1 MNYKMN
7 EITYNQVNFY
17 QATEADENQRLDNLL
32 IKVLKGVPKSHIYRI
47 IRSGEVRINK
57 GRADASDKVQLN
69 DIVRIPPIRI
79 AEKSATNKHIPAC
92 TFPILYEDN
101 YYLIINKPHGVAC
114 HGGSGVSFGVIEQL
128 RQTQQYKFLELA
140 HRLDKETSGI
150 LILAKK
156 RQALVLL
163 QELMK
168 NNLMLKE
175 YYALTLGKWRDE
187 KRNVKA
193 PIYKYTNKDGE
204 RRVKIDQVNGQ
215 FAHTIFTT
223 VRKFTD
229 YTLVNANLQTGRTHQ
244 IRIHCQFLGFPI
256 AGDDKYGD
264 FEFNKLLAKQGLKR
278 MFLHAHHIQFTHPIT
293 TEKIDIKCELAPE
306 LITFYNTLKE

>member
-1 MNYKMN
+1 MN

-223 VRKFTD
+223 VRKLTD

>member
-17 QATEADENQRLDNLL
+17 SATEADENQRLDNLL
-32 IKVLKGVPKSHIYRI
+32 IKILKGVPKSHIYRI

-69 DIVRIPPIRI
+69 DIIRIPPIRI
-79 AEKSATNKHIPAC
+79 AEKDVTKHIPAC

-101 YYLIINKPHGVAC
+101 YYLIINKPSGVAC

-156 RQALVLL
+156 RQALVEL

-168 NNLMLKE
+168 NNLMTKE
-175 YYALTLGKWRDE
+175 YYALTIGRWKDE

-193 PIYKYTNKDGE
+193 PIFKYTNKDGE
-204 RRVKIDQVNGQ
+204 RRVKIDQLNGQ

-223 VRKFTD
+223 VKKFTD

-244 IRIHCQFLGFPI
+244 IRIHCQFLGYPI
-256 AGDDKYGD
+256 AGDEKYGD
-264 FEFNKLLAKQGLKR
+264 FELNKALPKQGLKR
-278 MFLHAHHIQFTHPIT
+278 MFLHAHHVQFIHPIT
-293 TEKIDIKCELAPE
+293 AQTVDIRCELE
-306 LITFYNTLKE
+306 TNLIAFYNTLQ

>member
-204 RRVKIDQVNGQ
+204 RRVKIDHVNGQ

-223 VRKFTD
+223 VKKFTD

-293 TEKIDIKCELAPE
+293 TEKVDIKCELAPE

>member
-223 VRKFTD
+223 VKKFTD

>member
-293 TEKIDIKCELAPE
+293 TEKVDIKCELAPE

>member
-1 MNYKMN
+1 MN

-293 TEKIDIKCELAPE
+293 TEKVDIKCELAPE

>member
-1 MNYKMN
+1 MN

-264 FEFNKLLAKQGLKR
+264 FELNKLLAKQGLKR

>member
-1 MNYKMN
+1 MN